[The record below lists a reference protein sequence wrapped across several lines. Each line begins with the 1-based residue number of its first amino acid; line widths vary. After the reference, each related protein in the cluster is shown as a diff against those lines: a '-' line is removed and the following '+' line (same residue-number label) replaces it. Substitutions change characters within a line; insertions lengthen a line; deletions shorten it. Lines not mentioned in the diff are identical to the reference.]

1 MEDIKPLNVKV
12 SRGVIN
18 GQMYDII
25 DHDEFNKSDN
35 MVYSDNS
42 GVLFDYKDTQMI
54 LPIRSGYN
62 ENTVIPGIYRE
73 GCINFV
79 VYPEEDMVSQYIPDK
94 IVRMNNTM
102 ELKDV
107 LEKRETIARLDEPWI
122 TSPDSITQFV
132 ISEEDKSEMVCL
144 KTALNMKKVDIDKY
158 AARFGQNFPNDKRQL
173 KNNSA
178 TLNIIKRFCKN
189 MDMECLITLRDKNP
203 DVPNPMGE
211 EITMSLTETYTGDDE
226 DES

>member
-54 LPIRSGYN
+54 LPIRTGYN

-79 VYPEEDMVSQYIPDK
+79 VYPEEDMVSQ
-94 IVRMNNTM
+94 
-102 ELKDV
+102 
-107 LEKRETIARLDEPWI
+107 
-122 TSPDSITQFV
+122 
-132 ISEEDKSEMVCL
+132 
-144 KTALNMKKVDIDKY
+144 
-158 AARFGQNFPNDKRQL
+158 
-173 KNNSA
+173 
-178 TLNIIKRFCKN
+178 
-189 MDMECLITLRDKNP
+189 
-203 DVPNPMGE
+203 
-211 EITMSLTETYTGDDE
+211 
-226 DES
+226 